1 MNMQASRLLIVDDNE
16 LNRDMLARRL
26 ARKGY
31 EILVADSAR
40 QLPQRVKED
49 AIDLVLLDIEMPE
62 ISGLEA
68 LKLLRE
74 TYSPIALPIIMVTA
88 KNQSEDVVKALD
100 LGANDYVTK
109 PIDFAVALA
118 RIGTQ
123 LSHKRAQE
131 GLRESEERYA
141 LAARGANDGLWDW
154 NLQDNVV
161 YFSPRWKSMLGYQE
175 NEIGDKPDEWFNRI
189 HDADRERVNQE
200 IAAHQEGL
208 VPQFES
214 EHRVLHKDGTFRW
227 MLCRG
232 LAVHNGSGKTSRMAG
247 WQTDITEGKVSD
259 PLTGLPNRLLFTD
272 RVGRLIKHA
281 RRRKDYL
288 FAVLF
293 LDLDGFKM
301 INDSLGHLTG
311 DQLLV
316 GVASRLEKCLRATDT
331 VARLGKGFIVA
342 RMGGD
347 EFTVLLEDLKQ
358 PDDAKQAAERLMKAV
373 TSPFM
378 LGGREVFTSLSIG
391 IALSN
396 PSYEQAEDILR
407 DADTAMYRAKSMGK
421 ARSEIFDAD
430 MRASVVARLQLETD
444 LRRALEHVEFHNVYQ
459 PIVSLAAGQIVGF
472 EALLRWQ
479 HPTRGLLGPEEFIA
493 VAEETGLIRDL
504 GWWNLREACR
514 QMTEWRADYNAYSQ
528 LTMSV
533 NLSPKQ
539 FLQANLAE
547 DIESLLRELK
557 LPPQA
562 LKLELTESTV
572 MGDPSA
578 AVEMLQQI
586 KSLGISL
593 AIDDFG
599 TGYSSLSY
607 LHRFPLDT
615 LKIDRSFISSIG
627 NGEDTEIARTIL
639 PMALNLHLDV
649 VAEGV
654 ETIEQLVLLKKLQC
668 KYGQGYYFS
677 KPLSAEEAGSLLA
690 EQPTW

>member
-1 MNMQASRLLIVDDNE
+1 MNSQAGRLLIVDDNE

-31 EILVADSAR
+31 EIVLAASAR
-40 QLPQRVKED
+40 QLPERVKEES
-49 AIDLVLLDIEMPE
+49 IDLVLLDIEMPE

-68 LKLLRE
+68 LKTLRE
-74 TYSPIALPIIMVTA
+74 TYSPIQLPIIMVTA
-88 KNQSEDVVKALD
+88 KDQSEDVVKALD

-154 NLQDNVV
+154 NVQANIV

-175 NEIGDKPDEWFNRI
+175 SEIEEKPEEWFDRI
-189 HDADRERVNQE
+189 HDADRERVNEE
-200 IAAHQEGL
+200 IAAHQKGL

-214 EHRVLHKDGTFRW
+214 EHRVLHKDGSFRW

-232 LAVHNGSGKTSRMAG
+232 LAVHNGSGKTLRMVG

-272 RVGRLIKHA
+272 RLGRLIKHA
-281 RRRKDYL
+281 KRRKEYL

-301 INDSLGHLTG
+301 INDSLGHLVG

-331 VARLGKGFIVA
+331 VARLGEGFIVA

-347 EFTVLLEDLKQ
+347 EFTVLLEDLKD
-358 PDDAKQAAERLMKAV
+358 PGDAKQAAERLMKSV
-373 TSPFM
+373 TAPFM

-407 DADTAMYRAKSMGK
+407 DADTAMYRAKSRGK
-421 ARSEIFDAD
+421 ARYEIFDAD
-430 MRASVVARLQLETD
+430 MRASVVARLQLEMD
-444 LRRALEHVEFHNVYQ
+444 LRRALEHKEFHNVYQ

-479 HPTRGLLGPEEFIA
+479 HPTRGELGPEEFIA

-514 QMTEWRADYNAYSQ
+514 QMTEWRSDYSVYSQ

-539 FLQANLAE
+539 FLQPNLVE
-547 DIESLLRELK
+547 DIRSLLRELK

-627 NGEDTEIARTIL
+627 NGGDTEIARTIL

-654 ETIEQLVLLKKLQC
+654 ETIEQLLLLKKLQC
-668 KYGQGYYFS
+668 KYGQGFYFS
-677 KPLSAEEAGSLLA
+677 KPLSAEEAGLLLA